1 MGAGRAPEGA
11 ARPWAVS
18 AKLGGVWGHRT
29 QAAAASASPRLP
41 TKEIR
46 LRSEIKLAPAKGQG
60 KERGASPR
68 PHPTMDIG
76 TLQSIFPGVPEA
88 SLQHV
93 VRRAVA

>member
-29 QAAAASASPRLP
+29 QAAAAGISATRHKRDPSQ
-41 TKEIR
+41 
-46 LRSEIKLAPAKGQG
+46 IKLAPAKGQG

>member
-29 QAAAASASPRLP
+29 QAAAAPASPPPHKRDP
-41 TKEIR
+41 
-46 LRSEIKLAPAKGQG
+46 SQIKLAPAKGQG